1 MASSELGDRHGG
13 RGSPPRSSGKG
24 KARERARLYELG
36 RGSECGCGRCSKRS
50 WGAWAGDV
58 AGDLDVRARVRAC
71 WFTAGRGEG
80 GADKGFPRRSERER
94 VREGNGSAR

>member
-1 MASSELGDRHGG
+1 VGI
-13 RGSPPRSSGKG
+13 
-24 KARERARLYELG
+24 AREGATLREME

-71 WFTAGRGEG
+71 WSTAGHGEG
-80 GADKGFPRRSERER
+80 GADRAVPRRSERER
-94 VREGNGSAR
+94 AHGGNGSVC